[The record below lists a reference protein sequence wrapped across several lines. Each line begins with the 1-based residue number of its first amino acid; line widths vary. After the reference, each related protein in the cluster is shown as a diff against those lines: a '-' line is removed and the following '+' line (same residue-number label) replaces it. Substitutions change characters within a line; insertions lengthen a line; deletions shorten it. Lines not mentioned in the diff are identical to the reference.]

1 MDAVNGT
8 VIYMLEE
15 AYAGRYCHKSR
26 KADVA
31 MHLSKAHE
39 VTGRR
44 TNGFARDWDGET
56 KLTY

>member
-1 MDAVNGT
+1 MDVVNGT

-31 MHLSKAHE
+31 MHLTKAHE

-44 TNGFARDWDGET
+44 TNGFARD
-56 KLTY
+56 